1 MSASDDT
8 PRVLR
13 VRDDK
18 GRSSLRRLDAGQDP
32 LSTLIDRRRLL
43 AGAASLTA
51 FAIVPEPAH
60 AGCAVAASPGFD
72 PLPGPDDAWT
82 GDYDRQVV
90 IRWGDPLWSESDA
103 PSPIA
108 MTADQAARRFGYNN
122 DYLAYFPLSE
132 ASGADE
138 AGLLVVNHEYP
149 TLHMMFPG
157 VASDQGHAALTDDQV
172 AATLSAV
179 GVSVVEVRRHG
190 ETWRPQVD
198 SPYARRVTARTPIR
212 LSGPAAGHPRLR
224 TEADPSGEW
233 VLGTHDNCNGGM
245 TPWGTFLSGE
255 EGSRDF
261 FGGNIGG
268 LPGEALLARY
278 HYDESTELGAFGWPR
293 VERRFDLRHAPNE
306 PNRFE
311 WVVELDPFDPD
322 APPVKRTA
330 LGRFAHEGAHC
341 SVAPDG
347 RVIVYMGDDWEFEYL
362 YRFVTRDVFD
372 PSDRAANRDLLDHGT
387 LSVAR
392 FDATGGMDWMPLVF
406 GTGPLTIENGFTDQ
420 GDLLIQTRRAADLLG
435 ATPMDSPEGYQANPH
450 TGRVYVALTGNDE
463 RAEDQRDPANPRA
476 HNAYGHMLELAPPD
490 DGAGPDPTAD
500 RFEWRVLVLCGPYEG
515 GGDTF
520 DSAVAPQDRFF
531 APDNFNFDPQ
541 GRMWMCSDGP
551 GDRGEDGL
559 WVMPMEGEDAG
570 RPRLVY
576 RPPIG
581 AECCG
586 PAFTPDGSTLF
597 MSIQHPGENAMSLD
611 TASTH
616 WPEALGGLA
625 RPSVVALRRR
635 PQT

>member
-1 MSASDDT
+1 MCASEAHRT
-8 PRVLR
+8 RVLC

-18 GRSSLRRLDAGQDP
+18 GRTSLRRLDVAQDT
-32 LSTLIDRRRLL
+32 LSILIDRRRLL
-43 AGAASLTA
+43 AGAAGLAA
-51 FAIVPEPAH
+51 FAGGPGPALANQ
-60 AGCAVAASPGFD
+60 AGGGASAFDPSPG
-72 PLPGPDDAWT
+72 PADAWI

-90 IRWGDPLWSESDA
+90 IRWGDPLWSETEA
-103 PSPIA
+103 PSPVE

-122 DYLAYFPLSE
+122 DYLAYFPLPDT
-132 ASGADE
+132 SGADE

-149 TLHMMFPG
+149 SLHMMFPG
-157 VASDQGHAALTDDQV
+157 VTADQGHSGLSDDQI

-179 GVSVVEVRRHG
+179 GVTVVEVRRQG
-190 ETWRPQVD
+190 EIWRPQID
-198 SPYARRVTARTPIR
+198 SRYARRVTACTPIR

-224 TEADPSGEW
+224 TESDPSGRW

-261 FGGNIGG
+261 FGGDIRG
-268 LPGEALLARY
+268 LADEGLLARY
-278 HYDESTELGAFGWPR
+278 HYDESVELGAFGWPR
-293 VERRFDLRHAPNE
+293 VDPRFDLRQAPNE

-311 WVVELDPFDPD
+311 WVVELDPFDPE

-347 RVIVYMGDDWEFEYL
+347 RVVVYMGDDWEFEYL
-362 YRFVTRDVFD
+362 YRFVTRDPFD
-372 PSDRAANRDLLDHGT
+372 PQDRAINRDLLDHGV

-392 FDATGGMDWMPLVF
+392 FDAKGGLDWMPLVF
-406 GTGPLTIENGFTDQ
+406 GQGPLTPANGFADQ

-435 ATPMDSPEGYQANPH
+435 ATPMDCPEGYQADPR
-450 TGRVYVALTGNDE
+450 TGRVYVALSGNDA
-463 RAEDQRDPANPRA
+463 RTKNRRDAANPRA
-476 HNAYGHMLELAPPD
+476 NNAYGHMLELTPPD
-490 DGAGPDPTAD
+490 DGAGPNPTAD
-500 RFEWRVLVLCGPYEG
+500 RFEWRVLVLCGPHDG
-515 GGDTF
+515 SNDTF
-520 DSAVAPQDRFF
+520 DPAVAPQDRFF

-559 WVMPMEGEDAG
+559 WVMAMEGEDAG

-586 PAFTPDGSTLF
+586 PAFTPDGTTLF
-597 MSIQHPGENAMSLD
+597 MSIQHPGEIAVSLD
-611 TASTH
+611 KAPTR
-616 WPEALGGLA
+616 WPDGRAEVPK
-625 RPSVVALRRR
+625 PSVIALR
-635 PQT
+635 QKA